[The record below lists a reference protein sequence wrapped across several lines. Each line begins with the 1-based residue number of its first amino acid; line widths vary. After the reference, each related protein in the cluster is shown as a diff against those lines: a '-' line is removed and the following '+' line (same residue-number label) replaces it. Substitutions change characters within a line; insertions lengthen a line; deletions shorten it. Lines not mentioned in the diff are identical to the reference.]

1 MMLKKDLALGLG
13 VSAAMVTKLSKRGMP
28 TDSVEHAQQ
37 WREKNLEPSRLK
49 SNKGGDAM
57 PARPSLVGDPVE
69 VRNPVMPS
77 AQASQGDGDEFGG
90 MLDGD
95 LLYQK
100 TRETRARAD
109 RLELDLAEQKK
120 TLTSTALT
128 RQANITAWRFLRD
141 MLQSFGRQVTPK
153 IAHLTDQ
160 HEIQLIIDA
169 DMRSLIK
176 TFSDRTMPEL
186 LLAVGKGLPL
196 APGLLD
202 DPEGQPDMATTTTT
216 TGPHAAG

>member
-1 MMLKKDLALGLG
+1 MLKKDVASGLG

-49 SNKGGDAM
+49 SNKGGDAT
-57 PARPSLVGDPVE
+57 PARPSLSGDPVE
-69 VRNPVMPS
+69 VRNPAMPS
-77 AQASQGDGDEFGG
+77 AQAAEFSAVEFGDV
-90 MLDGD
+90 LDGD

-100 TRETRARAD
+100 TRETKARAD
-109 RLELDLAEQKK
+109 TLELDLYEQKK

-128 RQANITAWRFLRD
+128 RQANTTAWRFLRD

>member
-28 TDSVEHAQQ
+28 TDSVEHAKQ

-57 PARPSLVGDPVE
+57 PARPSLSGDPVE
-69 VRNPVMPS
+69 VRNPAMPS
-77 AQASQGDGDEFGG
+77 AQAAKLDGGEFGDV
-90 MLDGD
+90 LDGD

-100 TRETRARAD
+100 TRETKARAD
-109 RLELDLAEQKK
+109 TLELDLYEQKK

-153 IAHLTDQ
+153 IAHLTDH
-160 HEIQLIIDA
+160 HEIKLIIDA
-169 DMRSLIK
+169 EIRGLVK
-176 TFSDRTMPEL
+176 TFSARTMPEL
-186 LLAVGKGLPL
+186 LLAVGRGLPL

-202 DPEGQPDMATTTTT
+202 DPEGQPDMAATTT

>member
-13 VSAAMVTKLSKRGMP
+13 ISGPMVSKLAKRGMP

-57 PARPSLVGDPVE
+57 PARPSLSGDPVE
-69 VRNPVMPS
+69 VRNPAMPS
-77 AQASQGDGDEFGG
+77 AQAAKLDGGEFGDV
-90 MLDGD
+90 LDGD

-100 TRETRARAD
+100 TRETKARAD
-109 RLELDLAEQKK
+109 TLELDLYEQKK

-128 RQANITAWRFLRD
+128 RQANTTAWRFLRD

-153 IAHLTDQ
+153 IAHLTDH
-160 HEIQLIIDA
+160 HEIKLIIDA
-169 DMRSLIK
+169 EMRGLVK
-176 TFSDRTMPEL
+176 TFSARTMPEL
-186 LLAVGKGLPL
+186 LLAVGRGLPL

-216 TGPHAAG
+216 GPHAAG

>member
-1 MMLKKDLALGLG
+1 MMLKKDLAIGLG

-49 SNKGGDAM
+49 SNKGWDSTE
-57 PARPSLVGDPVE
+57 ARPSLAGDPVE
-69 VRNPVMPS
+69 VRNPAMQPS
-77 AQASQGDGDEFGG
+77 QPAQFDSGELGDV
-90 MLDGD
+90 LDGD

-153 IAHLTDQ
+153 IAHLTDH

-169 DMRSLIK
+169 DMRGLIK
-176 TFSDRTMPEL
+176 TFSARTMPEL

-196 APGLLD
+196 ATGLLD
-202 DPEGQPDMATTTTT
+202 EPEGQATATAT

>member
-49 SNKGGDAM
+49 SNKGGDAT
-57 PARPSLVGDPVE
+57 PARPSLAGDPVE
-69 VRNPVMPS
+69 VRNPAMPPAHA
-77 AQASQGDGDEFGG
+77 AQFDGGEFGDV
-90 MLDGD
+90 LDGD
-95 LLYQK
+95 LLFQK

-153 IAHLTDQ
+153 IAHLTDP

-169 DMRSLIK
+169 DMRGLIK
-176 TFSDRTMPEL
+176 IFSARTMPEL

>member
-1 MMLKKDLALGLG
+1 MMLKKDLACGLG

-28 TDSVEHAQQ
+28 TDCIEHAKQ

-49 SNKGGDAM
+49 SNKGGEAI
-57 PARPSLVGDPVE
+57 PARPGMAGDQVKACHPT
-69 VRNPVMPS
+69 MPMN
-77 AQASQGDGDEFGG
+77 QAIPGDGGEFGDV
-90 MLDGD
+90 LDGD
-95 LLYQK
+95 LLFQK

-120 TLTSTALT
+120 ILTSTALT
-128 RQANITAWRFLRD
+128 RQANVTAWRFLRD
-141 MLQSFGRQVTPK
+141 MLQSFGRQVSPK
-153 IAHLTDQ
+153 ISHLTDP

-169 DMRSLIK
+169 DMRGLIK
-176 TFSDRTMPEL
+176 TFGSRSMPEL

-196 APGLLD
+196 ATGLLD
-202 DPEGQPDMATTTTT
+202 EPAGQPDMAATKT

>member
-28 TDSVEHAQQ
+28 TDSVEHAKQ

-49 SNKGGDAM
+49 SNKGGEAI
-57 PARPSLVGDPVE
+57 PARSGMAGDQVKACHQT
-69 VRNPVMPS
+69 MPIN
-77 AQASQGDGDEFGG
+77 QAIPGDGGEFGDV
-90 MLDGD
+90 LEGD
-95 LLYQK
+95 LLFQK

-153 IAHLTDQ
+153 IAHLTDK

-176 TFSDRTMPEL
+176 TFGSRTMPEL
-186 LLAVGKGLPL
+186 LLTLGSGLPL
-196 APGLLD
+196 PPGLLD
-202 DPEGQPDMATTTTT
+202 EDSQANTT
-216 TGPHAAG
+216 TGPHAA

>member
-1 MMLKKDLALGLG
+1 MMLKKDLACGLG

-28 TDSVEHAQQ
+28 TDCIEHAKQ

-49 SNKGGDAM
+49 SNKGGEAIPAM
-57 PARPSLVGDPVE
+57 PI
-69 VRNPVMPS
+69 N
-77 AQASQGDGDEFGG
+77 QAIPGDGGEFGDV
-90 MLDGD
+90 LDGD
-95 LLYQK
+95 LLFQK

-153 IAHLTDQ
+153 IAHLTDK

-176 TFSDRTMPEL
+176 TFSARTMPEL

-202 DPEGQPDMATTTTT
+202 DPEGQPDMATTTAT